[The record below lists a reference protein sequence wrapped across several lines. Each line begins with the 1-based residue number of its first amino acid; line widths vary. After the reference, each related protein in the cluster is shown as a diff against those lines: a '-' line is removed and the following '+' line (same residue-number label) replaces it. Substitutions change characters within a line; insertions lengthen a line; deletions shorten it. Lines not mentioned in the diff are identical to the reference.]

1 MNKKI
6 FRPFAGLLLLSAA
19 CLGQTPTTN
28 ITAAA
33 PIVVSAPT
41 GYIQI
46 SCPGCAGTAGPVVL
60 ANGTTATTQTTGD
73 NTTKLATDAFVL
85 ANGSSYTLH
94 RQWRT

>member
-60 ANGTTATTQTTGD
+60 ANGTTATTQPYAGD
-73 NTTKLATDAFVL
+73 ATTKVATDQFVQN
-85 ANGSSYTLH
+85 AINKMDK
-94 RQWRT
+94 RCQ